1 MKWVRN
7 WWMIRALWTFR
18 DWWQMIVMIATTKRR
33 QARILSEVKTLRA
46 NNVHYRRACEAAIK
60 GIRNADS
67 MLAGATT
74 HNPNV
79 RAAQSQLRFSLNAT
93 CEFIAR
99 VDSDGDV

>member
-7 WWMIRALWTFR
+7 WWMMLSSY
-18 DWWQMIVMIATTKRR
+18 VSKRR
-33 QARILSEVKTLRA
+33 RAQLTRQMATLRA
-46 NNVHYRRACEAAIK
+46 NNVQYRRACEAAIK

-67 MLAGATT
+67 MLSGVTT
-74 HNPNV
+74 NNPNV

-99 VDSDGDV
+99 VQGEGDV